1 MRMLMQVGKVGSNT
15 PVMQM
20 SCSVRNGKGGKVYV
34 VDVEVER
41 LIDVTCE
48 GDRIRSVSSYDDDD
62 DEHVM
67 WWK

>member
-1 MRMLMQVGKVGSNT
+1 
-15 PVMQM
+15 MQM

-48 GDRIRSVSSYDDDD
+48 GDRIRSVSLYDDDD